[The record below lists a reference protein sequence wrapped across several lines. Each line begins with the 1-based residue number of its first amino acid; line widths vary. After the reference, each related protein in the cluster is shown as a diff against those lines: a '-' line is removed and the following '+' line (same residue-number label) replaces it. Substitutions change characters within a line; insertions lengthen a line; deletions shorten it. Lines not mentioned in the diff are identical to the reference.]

1 MYLRVSTDRLTVVG
15 FPKPLD
21 VFMDFDAQSVDAM
34 IERLTI
40 LRNQMLGFT
49 AIAVGNHDERRRAKS
64 DALRP
69 GFCGL
74 SGFLHCLLAT
84 LCTQT
89 RWRERAEKRRGGR
102 IIEVKE
108 ALASVAGVSSDDFR
122 LHGTRKR
129 RGISLIG
136 ESAMDFGWA
145 RSAHNGD
152 GVGARRN
159 QLCDPANKK
168 IAARLHFRCADF
180 LHSGKN
186 GRHEMRARMTA
197 REIGPRQSRHCAV
210 SINCLTTLK
219 ELLTTLQPVAAC
231 WHADATRCSWP

>member
-1 MYLRVSTDRLTVVG
+1 LYLRVSTDRLTVVG

-21 VFMDFDAQSVDAM
+21 GFMDFDAQSVDAM

-49 AIAVGNHDERRRAKS
+49 AIAAGNHDERRRAKS

-122 LHGTRKR
+122 LHGALANAVASASLAKAQW
-129 RGISLIG
+129 ISG
-136 ESAMDFGWA
+136 G
-145 RSAHNGD
+145 
-152 GVGARRN
+152 
-159 QLCDPANKK
+159 PA
-168 IAARLHFRCADF
+168 
-180 LHSGKN
+180 
-186 GRHEMRARMTA
+186 
-197 REIGPRQSRHCAV
+197 PRTMVMA
-210 SINCLTTLK
+210 
-219 ELLTTLQPVAAC
+219 
-231 WHADATRCSWP
+231 